1 MNLEREVFGETSLGQ
16 DVNTAGWAV
25 SSFPGGVAAFR
36 RPQDLGAGLERAGQ
50 TFWAQSNWLHLLSMD
65 GGWDQAKAIAQAA

>member
-1 MNLEREVFGETSLGQ
+1 MGCKLPP
-16 DVNTAGWAV
+16 GW
-25 SSFPGGVAAFR
+25 VAAFQ
-36 RPQDLGAGLERAGQ
+36 RPQDLGAGLEGAGQ

>member
-1 MNLEREVFGETSLGQ
+1 VNLEREVFWGLPW
-16 DVNTAGWAV
+16 AGCEHGRMGCKLP
-25 SSFPGGVAAFR
+25 PGWVAAFQ
-36 RPQDLGAGLERAGQ
+36 RPQDLGAGLEGAGQ